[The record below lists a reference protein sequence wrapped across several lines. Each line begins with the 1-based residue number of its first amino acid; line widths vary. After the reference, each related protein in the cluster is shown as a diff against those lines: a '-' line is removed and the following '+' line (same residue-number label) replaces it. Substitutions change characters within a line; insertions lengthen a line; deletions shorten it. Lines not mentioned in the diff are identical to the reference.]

1 VIGAGKTVGLDYDVV
16 YQLFV
21 KHGDKIMPVRPTV
34 DNASDC
40 RTIGL
45 VLGVRYI
52 GCPIAR

>member
-1 VIGAGKTVGLDYDVV
+1 MIGAGKTVGLDYDVV